1 MKTTNLCQLGAITA
15 ACLALAACGGSGSD
29 SSSDSSS
36 GTGILSLSIVD
47 APIHDAQAVRVNFIG
62 AVVKP
67 EEGPAIEFS
76 FCEDPDDPV
85 MNPPIV
91 QEGEC
96 NDSDPHVETIDLL
109 KQTAGASALLLD
121 DVEVPAGKVNWVR
134 LVLDDE
140 AGEIVLSTG
149 TFPLTVPSGNQT
161 GLKLNRGFT
170 VPEDGEANVYI
181 DFDVRKSIV
190 ENPHPVMPRYK
201 LKPTLRLVQDNF
213 GAIVGEVDALLM
225 DTTCLGGSI
234 YIFAGAGT
242 TPDDIDRDEG
252 DPVTS
257 TLVKSDAMSN
267 TGYSYHVDFLIPGD
281 YTLAFVCADGVTS
294 DGGVTFDEPADD
306 PDEDD
311 VLSFTVAGDTA
322 TVVKD
327 GEERI
332 DIMLP

>member
-1 MKTTNLCQLGAITA
+1 MKTRNLCELGAIMAT
-15 ACLALAACGGSGSD
+15 CLVLSACGGSS

-36 GTGILSLSIVD
+36 GTGSLSLAIVD
-47 APIHDAQAVRVNFIG
+47 APIHDAQAVTVNFIG

-67 EEGPAIEFS
+67 EEGPALEFN
-76 FCEDPDDPV
+76 FCEDPDDPA

-96 NDSDPHVETIDLL
+96 TDSDPHVERIDLL

-134 LVLDDE
+134 LVLADE

-161 GLKLNRGFT
+161 GLKLNRGFM
-170 VPEDGEANVYI
+170 VPENEDTKIYI

-190 ENPHPVMPRYK
+190 EVHSSVPPSYK
-201 LKPTLRLVQDNF
+201 LKPTLRLVQGNY
-213 GAIVGEVDALLM
+213 GAIVGEVDATLM
-225 DTTCLGGSI
+225 DATCLGGSI

-257 TLVKSDAMSN
+257 TPVKLDGLSD
-267 TGYSYHVDFLIPGD
+267 TGFSYHVDFLIPGD
-281 YTLAFVCADGVTS
+281 YTLAFVCA
-294 DGGVTFDEPADD
+294 GGVLEDENIPDVFAEPADD
-306 PDEDD
+306 PDVDD
-311 VLSFTVAGDTA
+311 ALSFTVADDTA
-322 TVVKD
+322 TVVDD
-327 GEERI
+327 GEVRI
-332 DIMLP
+332 DIILP

>member
-1 MKTTNLCQLGAITA
+1 MKIRNLCELGAIVTT
-15 ACLALAACGGSGSD
+15 CLLLAACGGN
-29 SSSDSSS
+29 SSDSSS
-36 GTGILSLSIVD
+36 GTGSLSLAIVD
-47 APIHDAQAVRVNFIG
+47 APIYDAQAVTVNFIG

-67 EEGPAIEFS
+67 EEGPALEFN
-76 FCEDPDDPV
+76 FCEDPDDPA

-96 NDSDPHVETIDLL
+96 TDSDPHVERIDLL

-134 LVLDDE
+134 LVLADE

-161 GLKLNRGFT
+161 GLKLNRGFM
-170 VPEDGEANVYI
+170 VPEDDETKIYI

-201 LKPTLRLVQDNF
+201 LKPTLRLVQGNY
-213 GAIVGEVDALLM
+213 GAIVGEVDAALM
-225 DTTCLGGSI
+225 DSTCLGGSI
-234 YIFAGAGT
+234 YIFSGAGT

-257 TLVKSDAMSN
+257 TLVKSDGMSN
-267 TGYSYHVDFLIPGD
+267 TGFSYHADFLIPGD
-281 YTLAFVCADGVTS
+281 YTLAFVCADGVS
-294 DGGVTFDEPADD
+294 QDGGTTFDEPADD

-311 VLSFTVAGDTA
+311 MLSFTVSDDTA
-322 TVVKD
+322 TVVDD
-327 GEERI
+327 GVERI
-332 DIMLP
+332 DIMLPEPN